1 MSLLLLL
8 IGAKRGSGGGS
19 VESYAYEKVRR
30 EDDEILTLI
39 MISVESGI
47 LDAGR
52 ITK

>member
-8 IGAKRGSGGGS
+8 IGAKRGGGGGGS

-39 MISVESGI
+39 MLSVESNLLEGEVP
-47 LDAGR
+47 
-52 ITK
+52 